1 MCGHAFFPR
10 CVIDSILSA
19 LHQTCFSPNLTLT
32 SSIFHTLR
40 ATCDTRG
47 HTHSHIAILISLLP
61 IFLQF
66 LLHQTFLSTQSPEVL
81 KEDKEIVMLRCKRSS
96 TCPCVPRHPFH
107 FASGKLLSVFFHFS
121 DGDASVAPHSSI
133 VPLCHGWRWCL
144 ISEMEKLQTI
154 SK

>member
-10 CVIDSILSA
+10 CVIDYILSA

-40 ATCDTRG
+40 ATSLTRG

-81 KEDKEIVMLRCKRSS
+81 KEIVMLRCKRSS
-96 TCPCVPRHPFH
+96 TRPCVPRHPFH

-121 DGDASVAPHSSI
+121 DGDASVAPHSSRLY
-133 VPLCHGWRWCL
+133 VMALVFDL
-144 ISEMEKLQTI
+144 
-154 SK
+154 

>member
-96 TCPCVPRHPFH
+96 TRPCVPRHPFH
-107 FASGKLLSVFFHFS
+107 FASGKLLCLLSFQRWRCISSAPFINCAFMSWVALVF
-121 DGDASVAPHSSI
+121 D
-133 VPLCHGWRWCL
+133 L
-144 ISEMEKLQTI
+144 
-154 SK
+154 